1 LGIAALEVAGPP
13 ELRGACPKNIRST
26 INLGG
31 VMKKNYFCFVPG
43 LVLGLLMVSASA
55 ELRAQDAKPSGDAG
69 AKPGAPAADAK
80 IGQRYSGMYTFLK
93 EGEFVQVTVEDTGH
107 VTGFVSRFG
116 DGESDKGAFLDQ
128 FFKSGKLEENKLSF
142 TTEIVHGASFEFKGT
157 VERGE
162 GKNPGDEAYFVLKGT
177 LTENAS
183 DVNKKVT
190 AHSQE
195 VVFKM
200 FPQESAPAAV
210 ERK

>member
-1 LGIAALEVAGPP
+1 MGGAMRKIYFLFVLALVVG
-13 ELRGACPKNIRST
+13 C
-26 INLGG
+26 
-31 VMKKNYFCFVPG
+31 V
-43 LVLGLLMVSASA
+43 A
-55 ELRAQDAKPSGDAG
+55 ELGAQDAKPSGDAG
-69 AKPGAPAADAK
+69 AKSGPAAAPDAK
-80 IGQRYSGMYTFLK
+80 IGQAYSGMYTFLK

-116 DGESDKGAFLDQ
+116 DGESDQGAFLDQ
-128 FFKSGKLEENKLSF
+128 FFKSGKLERNKLSF
-142 TTEIVHGASFEFKGT
+142 TTEIVHGVAFDFKGT

-190 AHSQE
+190 SHARE

-200 FPQESAPAAV
+200 FPQDASPAPEV
-210 ERK
+210 RK